1 MKARRYVAVWSMLVL
16 LSVMLPVTVK
26 ASEETR
32 KKIDQAEQEKK
43 ETESKLDETEENL
56 DKLNE
61 QKDSLQGALTTLN
74 TELSQVSNNLSDLE
88 TKITD
93 KEAEIEAMNQE
104 IARVQEELQTAIQ
117 LKDDQYEAMKQQIKF
132 IYERSDYLYLELFF
146 SAGSFSDFLNK
157 NNYIEQLS
165 AYEEKVLQAYKDAQ
179 AAMEAKEEELQMAMD
194 RLEQDKAELSDYKV
208 QVVAEQS
215 RVSGL
220 VSKTANSISATASQ
234 ISEAEAAALAY
245 EQKIKEQEENIT
257 ALKAKLAEEIRM
269 AQLAAQSS
277 WRDISE
283 VSFAEGDRYLLA
295 NLIYCEAGGEPYA
308 GQVAVGSVVINRVL
322 SSVYPDTVTG
332 VIYQNKQFS
341 PVASG
346 RLALAL
352 AEGRATGSCYQA
364 ADEVHHECG
373 QLRVFQDTGGRCYTQ
388 IQDRRTYFL
397 LKIRGMTRSCPNIIF
412 SRFLQFGEFAAV
424 DQLQQTIQT
433 QQGRVQ
439 HVFGED
445 TGASGRDKLIQ
456 IHHLHE
462 AVSIDDH
469 IHEKIGKNIS
479 IRSHIKG
486 MVDNVTVPE
495 EHGVILPVETAD
507 LKPFRQVIAGTA
519 VMQIFAG
526 LEGVPAGHDHLII
539 PVQDDIV
546 FEQHTFVGYQS
557 FAV

>member
-165 AYEEKVLQAYKDAQ
+165 SYEEKVLQDYKDAQ
-179 AAMEAKEEELQMAMD
+179 AAMEAKEAELQLAMEQLERDKEELG
-194 RLEQDKAELSDYKV
+194 EYKV

-220 VSKTANSISATASQ
+220 VSKTANSINATDSQ
-234 ISEAEAAALAY
+234 ISEAEAEALAY
-245 EQKIKEQEENIT
+245 EKRIKEQEENIT
-257 ALKAKLAEEIRM
+257 ALKAKLAEEIRL
-269 AQLAAQSS
+269 AQLASQSS

-283 VSFAEGDRYLLA
+283 VSFADGDRYLLA

-308 GQVAVGSVVINRVL
+308 GQVAVGAVVMNRVL
-322 SSVYPDTVTG
+322 SSVFPDTVTG
-332 VIYQNKQFS
+332 VVYQNGQFS

-352 AEGRATGSCYQA
+352 AEGKATGSCYQA
-364 ADEVHHECG
+364 ADEAMKGATNVGNC
-373 QLRVFQDTGGRCYTQ
+373 VFFRTPVDGVTPKYRIGGH
-388 IQDRRTYFL
+388 
-397 LKIRGMTRSCPNIIF
+397 IF
-412 SRFLQFGEFAAV
+412 
-424 DQLQQTIQT
+424 
-433 QQGRVQ
+433 
-439 HVFGED
+439 
-445 TGASGRDKLIQ
+445 
-456 IHHLHE
+456 
-462 AVSIDDH
+462 
-469 IHEKIGKNIS
+469 
-479 IRSHIKG
+479 
-486 MVDNVTVPE
+486 
-495 EHGVILPVETAD
+495 
-507 LKPFRQVIAGTA
+507 
-519 VMQIFAG
+519 
-526 LEGVPAGHDHLII
+526 
-539 PVQDDIV
+539 
-546 FEQHTFVGYQS
+546 Y
-557 FAV
+557 

>member
-1 MKARRYVAVWSMLVL
+1 MKPRRYVAVWSMLVL

-364 ADEVHHECG
+364 ADEVMKGTTNVGNCVYFRTPVDG
-373 QLRVFQDTGGRCYTQ
+373 VTPKYRIGGH
-388 IQDRRTYFL
+388 
-397 LKIRGMTRSCPNIIF
+397 IF
-412 SRFLQFGEFAAV
+412 
-424 DQLQQTIQT
+424 
-433 QQGRVQ
+433 
-439 HVFGED
+439 
-445 TGASGRDKLIQ
+445 
-456 IHHLHE
+456 
-462 AVSIDDH
+462 
-469 IHEKIGKNIS
+469 
-479 IRSHIKG
+479 
-486 MVDNVTVPE
+486 
-495 EHGVILPVETAD
+495 
-507 LKPFRQVIAGTA
+507 
-519 VMQIFAG
+519 
-526 LEGVPAGHDHLII
+526 
-539 PVQDDIV
+539 
-546 FEQHTFVGYQS
+546 Y
-557 FAV
+557 